1 MQSFLLF
8 IWLAVCAV
16 QDIQHRQIANGL
28 TLGATV
34 VALVYLLWNGTT
46 WLGAGSE
53 QGVWAFFLALAFTLP
68 GYAMGRLGADD
79 VKLMAALGLATD
91 NLHLLGTF
99 IGAGI
104 ASVIWL
110 LTAPRLWPLVNKKLK
125 AYLQPPDPQEPR
137 QQPFAPFIFV
147 GMLLAVAWMS

>member
-16 QDIQHRQIANGL
+16 QDIQQRQIADGL

-34 VALVYLLWNGTT
+34 VSLVYLLWNGTS
-46 WLGAGSE
+46 WLGASAE

-68 GYAMGRLGADD
+68 GYALGRLGADD
-79 VKLMAALGLATD
+79 VKMMAALGLATD

-104 ASVIWL
+104 ASVVWL
-110 LTAPRLWPLVNKKLK
+110 LIAPRLWPLMNKKLK
-125 AYLQPPDPQEPR
+125 AHLQYFDPKEST

-147 GMLLAVAWMS
+147 GMLLAVAWLP

>member
-16 QDIQHRQIANGL
+16 QDVQQRQIANSL

-34 VALVYLLWNGTT
+34 VALVYLLWNGAT
-46 WLGAGSE
+46 WLGSSSE

-91 NLHLLGTF
+91 NMHLLGTF

-104 ASVIWL
+104 ASVVWL
-110 LTAPRLWPLVNKKLK
+110 LIAPRLWPLMNKKLK
-125 AYLQPPDPQEPR
+125 AYLQYFDPKESK
-137 QQPFAPFIFV
+137 QQPFAPFILV
-147 GMLLAVAWMS
+147 GMLLAVAWIP

>member
-1 MQSFLLF
+1 MQSILLF
-8 IWLAVCAV
+8 IWLALCAV
-16 QDIQHRQIANGL
+16 QDIQQRQIANGL

-34 VALVYLLWNGTT
+34 VALVYLLWNDTT
-46 WLGAGSE
+46 WLGASAE
-53 QGVWAFFLALAFTLP
+53 QGVWAFLLALAFTLP
-68 GYAMGRLGADD
+68 GYTMGRLGAGD

-104 ASVIWL
+104 ASVVWL
-110 LTAPRLWPLVNKKLK
+110 LVAPRLWPHINKKLR
-125 AYLQPPDPQEPR
+125 AHLLYLDPKESK

-147 GMLLAVAWMS
+147 GLLLAVAWIP